1 VAGTQL
7 GCRRARLSARSWAT
21 QRRPEARS
29 PTQTCQPSWPGCS
42 RSVRTCAA
50 ASRSRRPRS
59 TSGWR
64 NTCKRPLNVSRT
76 SRNSC
81 VLRRIVSRL
90 ASALT
95 RTDCESLCSQRS
107 SARSVQELEQRALQ
121 AEVLMQDA
129 LAAGRQAEL
138 ERQQLLNE
146 LATSQVESAAPRG
159 HARLATQTDV
169 FSAASQATA
178 EQLSAERERLA
189 TELGAAFVRA
199 DDAAA
204 SASQGQAEQW
214 RQQLDDAQHKLQ
226 LALQQR
232 DKLQQV
238 WTPRA
243 CRLHSLAPP
252 RLSSALLP
260 SSQQEVDDLSEAW
273 QADQAAWQ
281 QERAQAGQALSQASS
296 ASDSAAVDGEASFEH
311 KRETSPPQ
319 GPTDVTSAILVELV
333 QWSTLRAPA
342 SETKPS
348 ATHASQ
354 LVSSLLS
361 CEADIWQQLQETAAA
376 RDGALRERD
385 AAAGECMAAA
395 SAVVTAEATSEAATA
410 AAAAATSEAAAAAA
424 AAEVAHAGAAAE
436 AARATAVGVRVAE
449 LEATL
454 SAAQELAQSTAE
466 AQLQAVLAE
475 GQRAANAVEQL
486 RQAEGEVRELKQ
498 EVLELKSTAAAGQER
513 VDIAA
518 AAAQDATRKA
528 AEEEAAGLRAALAC
542 MRSALEEE
550 EASTCAVVAEARRAA
565 EEQLELRTQ
574 VCAQPRPS
582 VRLQAD
588 ENSPCTR
595 RCRSESTLPVK
606 TCRQPRAKQQARCS
620 RPSSARHPCSSKCCS
635 CRCSLKRG
643 AFLSRPSKRR

>member
-1 VAGTQL
+1 M
-7 GCRRARLSARSWAT
+7 
-21 QRRPEARS
+21 
-29 PTQTCQPSWPGCS
+29 
-42 RSVRTCAA
+42 
-50 ASRSRRPRS
+50 
-59 TSGWR
+59 
-64 NTCKRPLNVSRT
+64 
-76 SRNSC
+76 
-81 VLRRIVSRL
+81 
-90 ASALT
+90 
-95 RTDCESLCSQRS
+95 
-107 SARSVQELEQRALQ
+107 QELEQRALQ

>member
-1 VAGTQL
+1 
-7 GCRRARLSARSWAT
+7 
-21 QRRPEARS
+21 
-29 PTQTCQPSWPGCS
+29 
-42 RSVRTCAA
+42 
-50 ASRSRRPRS
+50 
-59 TSGWR
+59 
-64 NTCKRPLNVSRT
+64 
-76 SRNSC
+76 
-81 VLRRIVSRL
+81 
-90 ASALT
+90 
-95 RTDCESLCSQRS
+95 
-107 SARSVQELEQRALQ
+107 VQELEQRALQ